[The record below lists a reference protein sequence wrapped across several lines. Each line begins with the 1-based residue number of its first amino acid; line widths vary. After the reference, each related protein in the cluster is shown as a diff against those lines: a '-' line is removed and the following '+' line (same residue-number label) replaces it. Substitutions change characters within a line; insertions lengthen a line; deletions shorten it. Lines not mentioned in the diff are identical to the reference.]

1 MKRSQLLFALASG
14 AAAAV
19 IGLAGCAGNSSNN
32 SGSGSG
38 NSGLQAGSGGTAQN
52 AALSTAQSASL
63 GTIVTDSKG
72 RTVYLYTKDTASPS
86 SATCSG
92 ACAQNWPPVP
102 ANSGAVQGIDK
113 SLVGSVTRPDG
124 TKQMTLAG
132 WPLYEFAGDSSAG
145 DAKGQGVGG
154 VWFAVTPSGA
164 KAAGSAGSSGGGNTG
179 GGGGGGGGYG
189 NG

>member
-1 MKRSQLLFALASG
+1 MKRSKLLFALATG

-19 IGLAGCAGNSSNN
+19 IGLAGCAGNSN
-32 SGSGSG
+32 SGSNGSSG
-38 NSGLQAGSGGTAQN
+38 NSGLQAGSGGSAQN

-86 SATCSG
+86 ASNCSG
-92 ACAQNWPPVP
+92 QCAQNWPPVL
-102 ANSGAVQGIDK
+102 ASSGAVQGIDK
-113 SLVGSVTRPDG
+113 SLVGSITRSDG

-132 WPLYEFAGDSSAG
+132 WPLYEFAGDSGPGA
-145 DAKGQGVGG
+145 ATGQGKGG
-154 VWFAVTPSGA
+154 VWFAVTPSGT
-164 KAAGSAGSSGGGNTG
+164 KAAGTAGSAGGSGGS
-179 GGGGGGGGYG
+179 GGGGGGYG